1 MASTSQPPSVYSP
14 ENCMLCHQSLRIATG
29 ADPDSESEHPGEPS
43 TVLDDVE
50 LYCGPSGSGP
60 GGHHAHWSC
69 LVEHAMQAR
78 TRGIVLPPA
87 AAPMSMPGGAYP
99 PKFTTCLVC
108 GQNVLNPSGRFIVD
122 VQNEGGETKGFD
134 FGMII
139 EEELFIDSHPSQVH
153 NRAFHDLVAEGDYA
167 GAIELIAEHD
177 VDVNCTYG
185 SDDLTALQKAM
196 FSGDTSGVEFLRSL
210 GATV

>member
-139 EEELFIDSHPSQVH
+139 VRTPVVFSFSLFLCPPLSPSSTRARHGADSNRTWIFPSTSPTSM
-153 NRAFHDLVAEGDYA
+153 ASPMW
-167 GAIELIAEHD
+167 
-177 VDVNCTYG
+177 TP
-185 SDDLTALQKAM
+185 LTWNLH
-196 FSGDTSGVEFLRSL
+196 G
-210 GATV
+210 